1 MAGKVT
7 KNVIYT
13 PWRILQLC
21 PDLRTLQWWYRRT
34 RADNRDDSILL
45 SLISEFERDGMTFA
59 SALDFCPEL
68 LVKEGILTRR
78 APTPSEQKDIE
89 FGWTLAK
96 EMGRLDV
103 GQSVAVKELATLA
116 VEAIEGTDRCIERAG
131 QFCRAGGW
139 SLVKVA
145 KPQQDMRF
153 DVPTIGVTTI
163 ENLHKAGAKVLA
175 IEAGKTILLDEPD
188 VIALADRYGLTIVAI
203 RNGARAQAR
212 LIEGPSSS
220 SLIHVRARIGRTAG
234 EGTAHSA
241 KPPACLR
248 RADCSPGACG
258 RLEARRWRG
267 RLTHAR
273 RQSVRP
279 PGSHGAYNHLGGDLQ
294 TQAVRV
300 EHQVEVVRVVRVGPV
315 HRPVELSAA
324 PVELSGGP
332 PRRARRHPHPL
343 GQSLGSHLERG
354 DDPDG

>member
-1 MAGKVT
+1 VSAIQEKRLSVRWGQNSISRAHPIGLIAGSGRFPILFAQAAREQGLPVACVGIRYEASVELQAICDSFEWVGVAKLGRMIRAFQRARAARIVMAGKVT

-13 PWRILQLC
+13 PWRIIQLC
-21 PDLRTLQWWYRRT
+21 PDVRTLQWWYRRT

-78 APTPSEQKDIE
+78 VPTHAEQKDIE

-131 QFCRAGGW
+131 HFCRAGGW

-163 ENLHKAGAKVLA
+163 ENLHRAGAKVLA

-188 VIALADRYGLTIVAI
+188 VIALADRYGLSIVAL
-203 RNGARAQAR
+203 NGFSRFGDSKA
-212 LIEGPSSS
+212 
-220 SLIHVRARIGRTAG
+220 IGDATL
-234 EGTAHSA
+234 A
-241 KPPACLR
+241 KP
-248 RADCSPGACG
+248 
-258 RLEARRWRG
+258 
-267 RLTHAR
+267 
-273 RQSVRP
+273 VP
-279 PGSHGAYNHLGGDLQ
+279 PS
-294 TQAVRV
+294 TV
-300 EHQVEVVRVVRVGPV
+300 
-315 HRPVELSAA
+315 S
-324 PVELSGGP
+324 
-332 PRRARRHPHPL
+332 
-343 GQSLGSHLERG
+343 
-354 DDPDG
+354 